1 MWLKSYLDLSPARPP
16 WAIIT
21 DALIDLSAPPATI
34 SVARRN
40 NFLQTWQLATHG
52 KWASLMGKDTAQM
65 LKVTR
70 KYNLNLKVL
79 RLTPQL
85 HTQLPAWYH
94 IATPPPPQDL

>member
-1 MWLKSYLDLSPARPP
+1 
-16 WAIIT
+16 
-21 DALIDLSAPPATI
+21 
-34 SVARRN
+34 
-40 NFLQTWQLATHG
+40 
-52 KWASLMGKDTAQM
+52 MGKDTAQM

-94 IATPPPPQDL
+94 IATPPPPKTYDRYNGKMPIKHTPKRYSGTPVKNLDESTKPEREPTGTTPPLNILLLP